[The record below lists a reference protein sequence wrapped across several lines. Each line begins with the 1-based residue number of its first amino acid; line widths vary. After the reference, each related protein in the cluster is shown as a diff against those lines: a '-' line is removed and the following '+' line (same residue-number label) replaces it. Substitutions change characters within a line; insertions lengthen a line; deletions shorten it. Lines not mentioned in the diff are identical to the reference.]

1 MVGESPF
8 QVEGV
13 ITAVLPSGIFRA
25 ELSNGHKL
33 LAFLTGK
40 AKASRAELR
49 AGDKVTLQLT
59 PYDLS
64 SGRIVAQA
72 ETKKHESSR
81 IH

>member
-1 MVGESPF
+1 
-8 QVEGV
+8 
-13 ITAVLPSGIFRA
+13 
-25 ELSNGHKL
+25 LSNGHKL